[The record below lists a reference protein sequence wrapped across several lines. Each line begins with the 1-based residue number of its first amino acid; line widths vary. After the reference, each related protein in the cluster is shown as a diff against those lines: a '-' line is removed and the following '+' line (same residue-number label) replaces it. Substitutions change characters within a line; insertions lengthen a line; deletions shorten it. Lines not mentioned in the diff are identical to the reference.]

1 MALKNLSFVQV
12 NISYTIGNYISYLGN
27 HVNFFKNNQ
36 GFSLVETMVAAGML
50 GLLAMAGVK
59 LMQNQNQAMKT
70 IEVKSEYNGL
80 MNDIRT
86 ILADSNS
93 CRTTLGGRDAK
104 NHPAAPAGTITQ
116 ITQVTATGPVARYT
130 SNPDWRVAQAYGNGK
145 LRIIGIRLS
154 DAATDVETTG
164 GATPQVGTTNLIITF
179 TSGLRE
185 SNKQLETFEKM
196 MKLNVTT
203 VANSTNIAD
212 CSSTVSDN
220 SLNDMTKACASI
232 GGTYD
237 QASERCNLTAY
248 TNPFTPATFIAVSTK
263 FLDDWATQW
272 LTVLDQRFVNVTG
285 DTMTGALTMQQN
297 INMAGASS
305 IQFPSDRRKKKDIED
320 LQATLIKIRQLQPKS
335 YKWKAN
341 NQEQMGLIAQ
351 ELQKIYPT
359 LVQTTSDGTLSVD
372 YIQLTPVLIQGV
384 KELDKENKKLKTDLD
399 LMRAELCK
407 DNPAFKFCKR

>member
-1 MALKNLSFVQV
+1 M
-12 NISYTIGNYISYLGN
+12 
-27 HVNFFKNNQ
+27 NFFKNNQ

-70 IEVKSEYNGL
+70 IETKSEYNGI

-93 CRTTLGGRDAK
+93 CRTTFGGQNAK
-104 NHPAAPAGTITQ
+104 NMPVGTVTQ
-116 ITQVTATGPVARYT
+116 ITQVVASGNVTRYT
-130 SNPDWRVAQAYGNGK
+130 SNANWMQAQAYGNGK
-145 LRIIGIRLS
+145 IRIIGMRLS
-154 DAATDVETTG
+154 DAATDVETTAG
-164 GATPQVGTTNLIITF
+164 VGPTVGTTNLILTF

-185 SNKQLETFEKM
+185 SNKTLETFEKS

-203 VANSTNIAD
+203 VAGSTNIND
-212 CSSTVSDN
+212 CNSTVADN
-220 SLNDMTKACASI
+220 SLNDMTKACASLA
-232 GGTYD
+232 GTYD
-237 QASERCNLTAY
+237 PATERCNLTAY
-248 TNPFTPATFIAVSTK
+248 TNPFTPATFVAVSTK

-272 LTVLDQRFVNVTG
+272 LTVLDARYVNVTG
-285 DTMTGALTMQQN
+285 DTMTGALTMQNN

-384 KELDKENKKLKTDLD
+384 KEIDKENKKLKTDLD